1 MKFLKLDS
9 HNCMSKQTNNKI
21 VTAFGPVVN
30 PPKQCHDPVDEVDII
45 DTLIID
51 TYETDEER
59 NVRPVTKQIVTGKK
73 NRREYIESF
82 SDDVGL
88 ENILQK
94 IGQGAIAED
103 KYSILKSN
111 PAGQVNDLR
120 GFQDIDNLGDIQ
132 ILADKARVTFANLDP
147 ELKKNMSFA
156 EFCSK
161 FNNQALTD
169 YVTAKAKAKEK
180 PNEGEVK

>member
-1 MKFLKLDS
+1 
-9 HNCMSKQTNNKI
+9 MSNQIKNEI
-21 VTAFGPVVN
+21 VTAFGPVAN
-30 PPKQCHDPVDEVDII
+30 PPIQCHDPVDEVDII

-51 TYETDEER
+51 TYETDEEG
-59 NVRPVTKQIVTGKK
+59 NVKPVTKQIVTGKK

-103 KYSILKSN
+103 KYSILKSA
-111 PAGQVNDLR
+111 PVGQVTDLR
-120 GFQDIDNLGDIQ
+120 GFQDVDNLGDIQ
-132 ILADKARVTFANLDP
+132 ALADKARVTFKNLDP

-169 YVTAKAKAKEK
+169 YVTAKTKKAEPNKDEAK
-180 PNEGEVK
+180 

>member
-1 MKFLKLDS
+1 
-9 HNCMSKQTNNKI
+9 MSKKTNIEI

-30 PPKQCHDPVDEVDII
+30 PPEQCHDPVDEVDII

-51 TYETDEER
+51 TYETDDEG
-59 NVRPVTKQIVTGKK
+59 NIRPITKQVVTGKK

-103 KYSILKSN
+103 KFSILKSGK
-111 PAGQVNDLR
+111 PGEVTDLR
-120 GFQDIDNLGDIQ
+120 GFQDINNLGDIQ
-132 ILADKARVTFANLDP
+132 ALADKARVTFKNLDP

-161 FNNQALTD
+161 FNNQVLTD
-169 YVTAKAKAKEK
+169 YVTAMTKKVEPQA
-180 PNEGEVK
+180 EGDR